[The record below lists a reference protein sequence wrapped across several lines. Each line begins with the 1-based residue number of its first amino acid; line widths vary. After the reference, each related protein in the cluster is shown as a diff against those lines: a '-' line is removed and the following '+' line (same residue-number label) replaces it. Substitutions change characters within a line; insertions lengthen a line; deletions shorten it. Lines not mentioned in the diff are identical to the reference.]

1 MEFKRTRSRPGKSL
15 DCGEKDSVVNLLPLN
30 LPLYSVHFAFPDN
43 DLFRHVE
50 KKLCRLSLFS

>member
-43 DLFRHVE
+43 DLF
-50 KKLCRLSLFS
+50 